1 MKNLQK
7 NLTYLVAF
15 AFIAFSLNSCKP
27 DKTKNDE
34 NEVITTI
41 TLRVRDAVTNAVVG
55 NFTFKDLDG
64 DKPNLP
70 VQFDT
75 IKLAPSKTYKVDLVL
90 LDETK
95 TPADSTSN
103 EVSKERDDH
112 LFVFKPT
119 PGTGFVTVAI
129 TDKDSKNLPL
139 GLESIWTTGS
149 AASGSLQI
157 LLRHQP
163 GAKNGTEAPGST
175 DLDVTFQV
183 KLQ

>member
-1 MKNLQK
+1 MKNLQR
-7 NLTYLVAF
+7 NFTYLFVFSA
-15 AFIAFSLNSCKP
+15 IAFSLNSCKP
-27 DKTKNDE
+27 EKTVNEE
-34 NEVITTI
+34 NEVITT
-41 TLRVRDAVTNAVVG
+41 LVVKVRDAVTDAPVG

-95 TPADSTSN
+95 SPIDTT
-103 EVSKERDDH
+103 SKEILALKDDH

-119 PGTGFVTVAI
+119 PGSGFVTVAI
-129 TDKDSKNLPL
+129 TDKDSKNLPV
-139 GLESIWTTGS
+139 GLESTWTTGTS
-149 AASGSLQI
+149 ANGALQI
-157 LLRHQP
+157 ILRHQP
-163 GAKNGTEAPGST
+163 DVKNGTESPGDT